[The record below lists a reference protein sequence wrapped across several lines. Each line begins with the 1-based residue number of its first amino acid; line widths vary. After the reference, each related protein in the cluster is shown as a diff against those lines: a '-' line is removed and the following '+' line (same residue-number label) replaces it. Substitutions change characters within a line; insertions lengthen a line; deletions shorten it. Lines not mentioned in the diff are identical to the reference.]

1 MVGAI
6 EVRKA
11 RFKDAEGIAAF
22 VNRARP
28 EAQVTRLDVAE
39 RFSQVGFAL
48 AEVGGELVGM
58 IGYQVENLV
67 VRVRDFLIA
76 PVMDRVAVGQE
87 LVALMEQTGIE
98 LQTEAAMLFLP
109 DNPSPE
115 LIQYWQDFGYE
126 HQPVVDMLHR
136 AWREAA
142 TEWNDAQDEA
152 MVKQLREDVT
162 RKPL

>member
-1 MVGAI
+1 MAGAVQI
-6 EVRKA
+6 RMA
-11 RFKDAEGIAAF
+11 RLKDAEAIAGF

-28 EAQVTRLDVAE
+28 EAQVTRMDVAE

-48 AEVGGELVGM
+48 AEAQGVLVGL
-58 IGYQVENLV
+58 GGFQVENLV
-67 VRVRDFLIA
+67 IRVTDFLIA
-76 PVMDRVAVGQE
+76 PDANRVATGHAM
-87 LVALMEQTGIE
+87 VAAMETAGID

-109 DNPSPE
+109 KNPSAG
-115 LIQYWQDFGYE
+115 LIEYWQALGYE
-126 HQPVVDMLHR
+126 RLPVADMRHR

-142 TEWNDAQDEA
+142 AEWNDAQDEA